1 MTFHFA
7 LHRAMLPACL
17 FAALV
22 SGGQALAQTTGSIRP
37 NEQAAPSSSVA
48 PSPGNPDGL
57 ATGETAFDEDAAR
70 ERLTRAGYSDITAL
84 MQDAQGIWRGT
95 ARKDAQKVT
104 VALDRRGKIVAH

>member
-1 MTFHFA
+1 MMFRLVA
-7 LHRAMLPACL
+7 HRALSCACL
-17 FAALV
+17 LAALAL
-22 SGGQALAQTTGSIRP
+22 SAGGPALAQTTGSIRP
-37 NEQAAPSSSVA
+37 NEQVA

-57 ATGETAFDEDAAR
+57 ATGETVFDEEAAR
-70 ERLTRAGYSDITAL
+70 ETLTRAGYSDITAL

>member
-1 MTFHFA
+1 MMFRFA
-7 LHRAMLPACL
+7 LRRAMLPACL
-17 FAALV
+17 LAALV
-22 SGGQALAQTTGSIRP
+22 SGSPASAQTTGSIRP
-37 NEQAAPSSSVA
+37 NEPAL

-70 ERLTRAGYSDITAL
+70 ERLADAGYSDITAL
-84 MQDAQGIWRGT
+84 MRDAQGIWRGT